1 MTDFPEAVLGGNG
14 VGPSLHRLSRD
25 FDCSTTHPADQM
37 MVMTGRTPA
46 ISGLALVGSD
56 DVEFAGVGH
65 QLQCAI
71 DRGQAYAF
79 AVMSQVVVNLL
90 GRSKV
95 MPIRQHLLDRS
106 ALSGAA
112 LRRAPVGRLSAH
124 RSDRHGS
131 HVDDL
136 HG

>member
-1 MTDFPEAVLGGNG
+1 MTDLPEAVLGGNG
-14 VGPSLHRLSRD
+14 IGPPLHRRSRD
-25 FDCSTTHPADQM
+25 FDGSTTHTADQM
-37 MVMTGRTPA
+37 MMVSGRASA
-46 ISGLALVGSD
+46 ICGLAFVGSD

-65 QLQCAI
+65 QLQGAI
-71 DRGQAYAF
+71 NRGQTYALT
-79 AVMSQVVVNLL
+79 VMSQVVVNLL

-95 MPIRQHLLDRS
+95 MSIRQHLFDCS

-124 RSDRHGS
+124 RSDWHGS

-136 HG
+136 HE